1 MLIPYHSDAPL
12 YHWPFATGGLIVAN
26 LFVFFMQM
34 MTGGADWL
42 WMQFVLE
49 HGDGLHPIQWL
60 TSIFIHGG
68 ILHLVGNMIF
78 LWAFGMIVEG
88 KVGPFVFLAI
98 YLFTGVGQCA
108 VEQLIYMNGEEGF
121 SIGASSAIYGLV
133 MIAMIWAPQDTMKSI
148 LILVIYFVPV
158 DVPVAMF
165 GAIYLAWDFTVA
177 LFSGFDVGT
186 ALLHLMGAVF
196 GIVIGFLFLFTSR
209 VDCEQHDLVSMIL
222 QLGGGKGVTKKKT
235 KREAAQEQAD
245 REQRQLDLQRS
256 IEKHWESMHHH
267 LNAGNPAAA
276 ADIFPKLK
284 KLDPNQT
291 WREDVLFQIVSQFQ
305 NQKKWDQLE
314 HYSME
319 YIENTFTHR
328 DTVIVNL
335 ARVLV
340 VHRERPRRAL
350 ALLER
355 LNIAALSD
363 KNKLLVRK
371 LAETAQQQIQD
382 GAIEFGD

>member
-26 LFVFFMQM
+26 LFVFFLQM
-34 MTGGADWL
+34 MTGGADGL
-42 WMQFVLE
+42 WMQFVLA
-49 HGDGLHPIQWL
+49 HGEGLHPIQWL

-68 ILHLVGNMIF
+68 IVHLVGNMIF

-98 YLFTGVGQCA
+98 YLFTGVGQSA

-121 SIGASSAIYGLV
+121 SFGASSAIYGLV

-165 GAIYLAWDFTVA
+165 GVIYLAWDFTAA
-177 LFSGFDVGT
+177 LFSGFDVST
-186 ALLHLMGAVF
+186 ALLHLMGAVI

-209 VDCEQHDLVSMIL
+209 VDCEQRDLVSMII

-235 KREAAQEQAD
+235 KREAVQEQAE
-245 REQRQLDLQRS
+245 REQRQLDLKRS
-256 IEKHWESMHHH
+256 IEKHWESMQHH
-267 LNAGNPAAA
+267 LNAGNTEAA
-276 ADIFPKLK
+276 ADIFPKLR
-284 KLDPNQT
+284 KLDGNQQ
-291 WREDVLFQIVSQFQ
+291 WREEILFQIVSQFQ

-314 HYSME
+314 HYSIE
-319 YIENTFTHR
+319 YVENNFTHK

-355 LNIAALSD
+355 VNMAALSD
-363 KNKLLVRK
+363 KNKLIVKK
-371 LAETAQQQIQD
+371 LEATAHQQIQD